1 MKISSLVDLLDYPM
15 SFDCLL
21 SREDV
26 WTHSLVQLAKL
37 STEAVKRLRSS
48 EKLAASFA
56 VSWVA
61 WVSITKARWL
71 ERFDSESM
79 AISVLQSTWSLGG
92 LLRRKKHL
100 KCLRYDASE
109 LSCLEPSSEI
119 ADSHA
124 DAEQSDC

>member
-1 MKISSLVDLLDYPM
+1 MDQQSGSAFKAFNRRRQV
-15 SFDCLL
+15 
-21 SREDV
+21 
-26 WTHSLVQLAKL
+26 TQ
-37 STEAVKRLRSS
+37 
-48 EKLAASFA
+48 KLAASFA

-61 WVSITKARWL
+61 WVSTTKASWL

-79 AISVLQSTWSLGG
+79 AIYVLQSSWSLGG

-100 KCLRYDASE
+100 KCLRFDASE

-119 ADSHA
+119 ADSDA